1 MKKHAGVKCRGE
13 KGSHHALGNCWRGG
27 RCDHAP
33 EETIGGGVWMA
44 GIVTMPLK
52 EGVGGEVQGGKATML
67 LTQTVRSEV

>member
-1 MKKHAGVKCRGE
+1 
-13 KGSHHALGNCWRGG
+13 
-27 RCDHAP
+27 
-33 EETIGGGVWMA
+33 MA